1 LLLVVVLEPLD
12 QPVVVAVPHILAEVV
27 ALAVRLSNI
36 LLALRRVTLLQLP
49 LVGRGRLRRLLLEH
63 KLSQQFPQPL
73 VAQEAQVLEEVAALV
88 VAVI

>member
-1 LLLVVVLEPLD
+1 LLVVALEP
-12 QPVVVAVPHILAEVV
+12 VVRLQLAAPLHILAEVV
-27 ALAVRLSNI
+27 ALAVRPSNI

-49 LVGRGRLRRLLLEH
+49 LVGRGRLRRVLLEH

-73 VAQEAQVLEEVAALV
+73 VAQEAQVSEEVAALV